1 MYASEWPAK
10 LLLNLIASLEGI
22 LLGCGIRRETANA
35 DVKSPTLYVLQ
46 VLHSHFAD
54 NLIKFNGMVV
64 I

>member
-1 MYASEWPAK
+1 MYASEWSVK
-10 LLLNLIASLEGI
+10 LLLNFPASFEGV
-22 LLGCGIRRETANA
+22 LLGCGIRRETANE

>member
-1 MYASEWPAK
+1 MHASEWPEK
-10 LLLNLIASLEGI
+10 LLLNFLASLEGI

-35 DVKSPTLYVLQ
+35 DVKSPALYVLQ
-46 VLHSHFAD
+46 VQHSHFAD